1 MPFME
6 SHCPPNYHP
15 GSSYNSITSTPDTTT
30 KRFKWP
36 AGLPVRYFILALVLV
51 STAIEYVCRYNI
63 NVSMVAMAKAL
74 NHTED
79 PSGTCPVLKP
89 DNSTKHS
96 THEGS
101 YDWDARTQG
110 SPTFKFLH
118 LQQIMTC
125 VILIY
130 AILKYTPIIIHTNH
144 HSY

>member
-1 MPFME
+1 MPFTE

-15 GSSYNSITSTPDTTT
+15 GSSYNSITSTPDTRT

-51 STAIEYVCRYNI
+51 STAVEYVCRYNI

-89 DNSTKHS
+89 NNSTKHS
-96 THEGS
+96 AHEGS

-110 SPTFKFLH
+110 SLTFKFLH
-118 LQQIMTC
+118 LQQIVTY
-125 VILIY
+125 V
-130 AILKYTPIIIHTNH
+130 IHTNH
-144 HSY
+144 HSYQYTNHSFISIY